1 MIRTLAG
8 ALLFSAV
15 LYGAPTITY
24 IKKFPGSAP
33 AYVSVTVER
42 SCDTVYKETENDD
55 YPLKFKLRDNECD
68 AIFQMADKLD
78 RFTRPLESG
87 LKVAKLGDK
96 TLRYQDGAA
105 KHETTFNFSID
116 ENARILVDW
125 FDRITESEQ
134 RYIDLERAV
143 KYEKLGV
150 NQALLQLQIQWDK
163 KRLAAAEQFLP
174 LLDRIIKN
182 DSYLHMARER
192 ASGLADAIRGLKA
205 AKQE

>member
-1 MIRTLAG
+1 MKRAITG
-8 ALLFSAV
+8 AV
-15 LYGAPTITY
+15 LCVAAAYGAPTVTY
-24 IKKFPGSAP
+24 IKSFPGSAP
-33 AYVSVTVER
+33 AYVSVTVQR
-42 SCDTVYKETENDD
+42 SCDTVYKEAENDD
-55 YPLKFKLRDNECD
+55 YPIKFKLRDNECD

-87 LKVAKLGDK
+87 LKVARLGEK
-96 TLRYQDGAA
+96 TFRYEDGAT
-105 KHETTFNFSID
+105 KHETTFNYSVD

-163 KRLAAAEQFLP
+163 KRLAAADQFLP